1 MSTISDTGP
10 SRQLSFADEQARTD
24 FWHKHYPQLKFLVS
38 YKIRGIP
45 PLVGLESDIAHEA
58 MTQFFNGIDDG
69 RFHDTRGPSQI
80 WSLLITIAQRTL
92 NQQRKS
98 LTALKRGGMG
108 TSPEAQATAVPVLW
122 PGVID
127 NVPDTKACGAHEQAK
142 LRDLLDFLLEQLPDD
157 EMRQIVLHRLE
168 GRTTVEIAELLG
180 ISNRRV
186 QRLLREIKRRWE
198 PEFLDHPP
206 GT

>member
-1 MSTISDTGP
+1 MSTLSDTGP

-24 FWHKHYPQLKFLVS
+24 FWNKYYPQLKFLVS

-58 MTQFFNGIDDG
+58 MTQFFSGIDDG
-69 RFHDTRGPSQI
+69 RFRDTRGPAQI
-80 WSLLITIAQRTL
+80 WGLLITLTQRTL
-92 NQQRKS
+92 SHQRKS
-98 LTALKRGGMG
+98 LTALKRGGRG
-108 TSPEAQATAVPVLW
+108 TNPEEPALAAQVPW
-122 PGVID
+122 PDAID
-127 NVPDTKACGAHEQAK
+127 NVPDTRACSADEQAK
-142 LRDLLDFLLEQLPDD
+142 LRDLLDFLLEQLPHD

-180 ISNRRV
+180 IANRRV

-198 PEFLDHPP
+198 PEFLDDRT
-206 GT
+206 GC

>member
-1 MSTISDTGP
+1 MSTISETGP
-10 SRQLSFADEQARTD
+10 SRQLSFPDEQARTD
-24 FWHKHYPQLKFLVS
+24 FWNKHYPQLKFLVS

-45 PLVGLESDIAHEA
+45 PLVGMESDIAHEA
-58 MTQFFNGIDDG
+58 MAHFFNGIDDG

-80 WSLLITIAQRTL
+80 WGLLITIAQRTL

-108 TSPEAQATAVPVLW
+108 TGPESQPTAAQAAW
-122 PGVID
+122 PGAID
-127 NVPDTKACGAHEQAK
+127 HVPDTKACSADEQAK
-142 LRDLLDFLLEQLPDD
+142 LNDLLDFLLEQLPDE

-168 GRTTVEIAELLG
+168 GRTTVEIAELIG